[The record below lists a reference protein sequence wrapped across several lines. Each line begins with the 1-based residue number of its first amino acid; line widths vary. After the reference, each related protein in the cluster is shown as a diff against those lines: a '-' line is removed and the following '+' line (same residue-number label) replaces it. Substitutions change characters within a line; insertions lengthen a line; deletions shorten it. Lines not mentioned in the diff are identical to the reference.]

1 MAASSATGAS
11 SSIRK
16 WVWLFVIVILVIG
29 VYSAGWFY
37 AANAL
42 KTNVLKVLGDQ
53 KQAGVSGECAD
64 IDFRGYPLRIG
75 IYCSSVKIDDK
86 INGISAV
93 FGALR
98 SRAEVYTPGKIAWEL
113 RSPGEIRTAHGLAI
127 TSQWSNLRSN
137 LVAKR
142 GGIGQ
147 TSTIIKDLKATIAS
161 AATAQTYD
169 FTADHT
175 EMHLVQ
181 KGQDLNAVMR
191 LQNSN
196 TVVQGLP
203 LTLPTLSGTAEVTLF
218 DKAGLIDGSDTSGK
232 LYGARGELRKVVA
245 DIGNGRVMTLTGPF
259 SFDDAG
265 YLTGQFKLKIESI
278 DDWRKSLGELFPD
291 LASTINTAGKL
302 LKALVAGNNTAS
314 VDLTVKRGEVSLS
327 GFIPL
332 GKIPPI

>member
-1 MAASSATGAS
+1 MAASSATAAS
-11 SSIRK
+11 GSIRK
-16 WVWLFVIVILVIG
+16 WIWVLVTIILVIG
-29 VYSAGWFY
+29 IYTAGWFY

-53 KQAGVSGECAD
+53 KGTGVSGECTD
-64 IDFRGYPLRIG
+64 INFRGYPLRIG
-75 IYCSSVKIDDK
+75 LYCSSVKIDDK

-98 SRAEVYTPGKIAWEL
+98 SRAEVYNPGRIAWQL
-113 RSPGEIRTAHGLAI
+113 RSPSEIRTAHGLAI
-127 TSQWSNLRSN
+127 TSQWANLRSN
-137 LVAKR
+137 LVTKR
-142 GGIGQ
+142 GGVAQ
-147 TSTIIKDLKATIAS
+147 TSTIIEDLKATIVS
-161 AATAQTYD
+161 AATSQTFD
-169 FTADHT
+169 FSAART

-181 KGQDLNAVMR
+181 KGPDLNAVLR
-191 LQNSN
+191 LENSN
-196 TVVQGLP
+196 TVAHGLP
-203 LTLPTLSGTAEVTLF
+203 LVLPALSSNIEVTLF
-218 DKAGLIDGSDTSGK
+218 DKAGLIDGSDTTGK

-245 DIGNGRVMTLTGPF
+245 DIGDGRVMTLTGPF

-265 YLTGQFKLKIESI
+265 YLDGQFKLKIERI
-278 DDWRKSLGELFPD
+278 DDWRKSLGELFPA

-314 VDLTVKRGEVSLS
+314 VDLIVKRGAVTLS

>member
-1 MAASSATGAS
+1 MAASSTTAAS

-16 WVWLFVIVILVIG
+16 WIWLFVIIILVIG
-29 VYSAGWFY
+29 AYSAGWFY

-42 KTNVLKVLGDQ
+42 KTNILKVLGDQ

-75 IYCSSVKIDDK
+75 IYCSSVKVDDK

-98 SRAEVYTPGKIAWEL
+98 SRSEVYTPGHISWDL
-113 RSPGEIRTAHGLAI
+113 RSPAEIRTAHGLTI
-127 TSQWSNLRSN
+127 TSQWSHLRSN
-137 LVAKR
+137 LVTKR
-142 GGIGQ
+142 GGVGQ
-147 TSTIIKDLKATIAS
+147 TSTIIEDLKATIVS
-161 AATAQTYD
+161 AATAQTFD
-169 FTADHT
+169 FNAART

-181 KGQDLNAVMR
+181 KGADLNAVFR

-196 TVVQGLP
+196 TVVQGLALP
-203 LTLPTLSGTAEVTLF
+203 LPTLSTNIEMTLF
-218 DKAGLIDGSDTSGK
+218 DKAGLIDGSDTTGK
-232 LYGARGELRKVVA
+232 LYGAKGELRKVVA
-245 DIGNGRVMTLTGPF
+245 DIGNGRVMTLSGPF
-259 SFDDAG
+259 SFDEAG

-302 LKALVAGNNTAS
+302 LKALVAGNTTAS